1 MRLPRF
7 TIRSLI
13 LLVLFVAMLL
23 GLVMQ
28 QVEIFRLHRTVMVSL
43 RREEMMRRQAELAAF
58 QAEKERLLAIQQLAD
73 AKAAAQANGGK

>member
-23 GLVMQ
+23 GLVVQ
-28 QVEIFRLHRTVMVSL
+28 QVEIFRLHRTVEVSL
-43 RREEMMRRQAELAAF
+43 HREEMMRRQAELTAL